1 MEKKLKIIFERALA
15 FELWNHKT
23 SQLAQMNFGL
33 LQLMLVPCTMHHM
46 QIWNNH
52 KMCLFAHCAS
62 AFYSAWSAN
71 GATAE
76 YDQMNLWLSS
86 FRVHRIFSKLFC
98 FQAPALSISLAAEE
112 QVLQFNY
119 CRTECLRGNIIV
131 KQADDV
137 LRWVYRKKGTSL
149 HRKFEWNWLSQATTV
164 EEYEDA
170 LEKR

>member
-1 MEKKLKIIFERALA
+1 
-15 FELWNHKT
+15 
-23 SQLAQMNFGL
+23 MNSGL
-33 LQLMLVPCTMHHM
+33 FCTAVGGLRQLMLVPRAMHHM

-62 AFYSAWSAN
+62 AFCSAWSAN
-71 GATAE
+71 EATTE

-98 FQAPALSISLAAEE
+98 CQTPALSISLAAEE

-119 CRTECLRGNIIV
+119 CWAECLRGNIIV
-131 KQADDV
+131 KQADNV
-137 LRWVYRKKGTSL
+137 VRWVYQKVGNEFAQKIWMKLGCHKRRQL
-149 HRKFEWNWLSQATTV
+149 TV
-164 EEYEDA
+164 EEYEDV